1 MPPHTVL
8 MVCHA
13 CAVTHVFI
21 RFYFCVKYTI
31 LCECVFTR
39 VFLSQA
45 AELGQTLNDS
55 VIKPTQE
62 KVTSMFVTSM

>member
-1 MPPHTVL
+1 M
-8 MVCHA
+8 CE
-13 CAVTHVFI
+13 I
-21 RFYFCVKYTI
+21 TI
-31 LCECVFTR
+31 LCECVFTH